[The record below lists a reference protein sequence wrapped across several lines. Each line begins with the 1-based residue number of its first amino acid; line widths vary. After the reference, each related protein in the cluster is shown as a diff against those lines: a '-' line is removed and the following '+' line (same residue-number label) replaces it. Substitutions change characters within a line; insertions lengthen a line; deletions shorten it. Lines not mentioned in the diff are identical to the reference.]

1 VTGDQI
7 TVVLVDDHPVVRDGL
22 KASLGSVDGFCV
34 VGEAGSGQE
43 ALEVAIATHPDV
55 VLMDLDMPGMGG
67 QEAIRILTE
76 HLPDIAVLVLTMY
89 DDIDLVLGAIRAG
102 ARGYLLKGAP
112 QADVVRSITAVARG
126 DAVFGGSVA
135 DRLLHVVTAPGA
147 TTSPFPQLT
156 TREHD
161 VLELLADGYSN
172 PAMARRLGLSSRT
185 VANHVSSIL
194 AKLGLGDR
202 AQAAVA
208 GRRAGL
214 GSTGRPR
221 NGTSEAPPRWVR

>member
-1 VTGDQI
+1 VTGDRI

-22 KASLGSVDGFCV
+22 NASLGSLDAFCV
-34 VGEAGSGQE
+34 VGEAGSGEE
-43 ALEVAIATHPDV
+43 AVEVALATRPDV
-55 VLMDLDMPGMGG
+55 VLMDLDMPGIGG
-67 QEAIRILTE
+67 VEATRILTE
-76 HLPDIAVLVLTMY
+76 RLPGVAVLVLTMY
-89 DDIDLVLGAIRAG
+89 DDVDLVLGAMRAG

-112 QADVVRSITAVARG
+112 QSDVVRTITAVARG

-135 DRLLHVVTAPGA
+135 DRLLEVVTAPGA

-156 TREHD
+156 AREHD
-161 VLELLADGYSN
+161 ILELLADGNSN

-194 AKLGLGDR
+194 SKLGLGDR

-208 GRRAGL
+208 ARRAGL
-214 GSTGRPR
+214 GSSGHPAPGRR
-221 NGTSEAPPRWVR
+221 R